1 MPAIAGAGQY
11 VKDQPQAQE
20 VRMLRYIVTTTLLA
34 MSATNLIADEI
45 SSVAALRDLASDVPV
60 EATAADWL
68 AGRDRVLEVARE
80 TVGLL

>member
-11 VKDQPQAQE
+11 VKDQPQAQKA
-20 VRMLRYIVTTTLLA
+20 RMLRYIVTTTLLA

-45 SSVAALRDLASDVPV
+45 SSAAALRDLAPAVPI

-68 AGRDRVLEVARE
+68 VGRDRVLEAARE
-80 TVGLL
+80 VLGLN